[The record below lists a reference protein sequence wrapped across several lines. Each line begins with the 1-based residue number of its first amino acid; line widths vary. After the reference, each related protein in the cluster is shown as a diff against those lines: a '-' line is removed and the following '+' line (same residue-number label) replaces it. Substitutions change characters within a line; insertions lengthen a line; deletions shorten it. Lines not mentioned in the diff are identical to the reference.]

1 MERTIEIRVTV
12 QETKEPVPDVL
23 AVALGRHPSF
33 PQGLRRLGTALTD
46 GEGQAKIQY
55 EIVDSLSPEVSLSIA
70 LCGPEGP
77 ERATEP
83 LYRTPSAAERLHPAD
98 CESFFVRLPRAA
110 LDDAGLDTEPL
121 EPTASGRATTVV
133 NRLHNA
139 LNHQTEVATGARS
152 LAAVHVGESRAR
164 LNSMESS
171 IRAQLQAGVQGPP
184 PVIEM
189 RAVGRCVN
197 PEDSVTQATRDAF
210 QRGLNGQVSGRLSI
224 GAIALPADAPDA
236 PTSEYIEDLIFGR
249 YLADGE
255 SVSLAISESASLTC
269 HEQLRPEDG
278 CCDEAGDEPIPVNAP
293 SAPTSGFGWRTGPSP
308 STPDGVPHD
317 GESPPV
323 NDDEHHQH
331 IVTRA
336 LELVER
342 TGELG
347 SIDER
352 PGAVDIAENIAAMSL
367 RSGPADSTSVFDF
380 DVLSIAFEH
389 VWREAFDEDVI
400 DTAMELYSE
409 IVLLGGEPPVRRLP
423 PQMYMRALRAE
434 VRALAQTT
442 PMRPA
447 AGVATV
453 RPRGR
458 IRDHRGETRPRPT
471 RPRPPRGNGT
481 SAPRPRG
488 GSGTPPVRPSAGRP
502 SALLR
507 ELEERLQEPYS
518 FTSYAVQNGEHAIN
532 FGLVTTY
539 RQRWQPLEY
548 QAGDLVKTITLAPK
562 EELSY
567 SRKTTRKRT
576 RRESSKRSIDEL
588 ERSDETHMRRDADDI
603 VRGARASLG
612 MDVSGTYKAI
622 SGGIQGSSEKSSSE
636 TKRRIREAVRKASQ
650 ELKESRSLE
659 ITVTD
664 EGTIATEESGKLINP
679 NDELPVTYLF
689 YELQRRYRVS
699 ERIHRLTPVILVAQ
713 PMPSPHEI
721 TRSWILQH
729 DWILE
734 SGILDSSFL
743 PAIDYLRTSSEGAE
757 MYVDEL
763 YQNLILQRQL
773 VTTLEGQ
780 RRTRLQETRD
790 RYSALAEAI
799 ARARRAEGEAA
810 TEGYIEKGL
819 EWIIGSNDVDP
830 ESARL
835 VEEASRDAYE
845 RALADQQS
853 LEERLLREQEIVT
866 TATERY
872 LEALRVFKN
881 RELAVMRLRVHIK
894 QNILHYM
901 RLIWDHED
909 PDQRFFRLHN
919 VRVPR
924 IVGSLH
930 YQVVDD
936 PDGLP
941 QPPSWRTP
949 KKLLATAQLDPV
961 KGDVALVEIA
971 DLDNPLGY
979 KGNYLIL
986 PLRQANVLTRYMM
999 VPYADA
1005 AAGLRDPDTL
1015 GNYTRSELET
1025 YVCCLKKR
1033 LGEQEFAELR
1043 PLINQ
1048 LYARLLSDTRRDEE
1062 EVVVPTGSLFIE
1074 ALPGTHP
1081 ILEDFKLRHRAIDVV
1096 AAATEVRRKELE
1108 NLRYAARIVAG
1119 ELDDPDIDKLIH
1131 IDGQGHIVT
1140 GE

>member
-1 MERTIEIRVTV
+1 MARIIEIRVTV
-12 QETKEPVPDVL
+12 RETKEPVPDVL
-23 AVALGRHPSF
+23 AVALGWHPSF
-33 PQGLRRLGTALTD
+33 PQGPRRLGTALTD
-46 GEGQAKIQY
+46 GDGQAKIQY
-55 EIVDSLSPEVSLSIA
+55 EIADALSPEVSLSVA
-70 LCGPEGP
+70 LYGPEGP
-77 ERATEP
+77 DRDMEP
-83 LYRTPSAAERLHPAD
+83 LYRTPAEAERLHPAD
-98 CESFFVRLPRAA
+98 WESFFVRLPRAA
-110 LDDAGLDTEPL
+110 LDCAGLDTEPID
-121 EPTASGRATTVV
+121 PSAPGRATTIV

-152 LAAVHVGESRAR
+152 LAAVHVSESRAR
-164 LNSMESS
+164 LTSLESS
-171 IRAQLQAGVQGPP
+171 IRAQLQAGAQNSP

-189 RAVGRCVN
+189 RAAGRHVT
-197 PEDSVTQATRDAF
+197 PKDSVTQATRDAI
-210 QRGLNGQVSGRLSI
+210 QRGLERQVSGRPSV
-224 GAIALPADAPDA
+224 GTIALPADAPDKLT
-236 PTSEYIEDLIFGR
+236 PEYIDNLIFGR
-249 YLADGE
+249 HLADGE
-255 SVSLAISESASLTC
+255 SVSLTRSESILLSCYERT
-269 HEQLRPEDG
+269 QPEDG
-278 CCDEAGDEPIPVNAP
+278 CCEEPDDEQPSVSMP
-293 SAPTSGFGWRTGPSP
+293 SARERRFGWRTEPGP
-308 STPDGVPHD
+308 TAPDGGPPDGKPPHVD
-317 GESPPV
+317 
-323 NDDEHHQH
+323 DDESRQH
-331 IVTRA
+331 IVAQA
-336 LELVER
+336 LALIEQ
-342 TGELG
+342 TGEFG

-352 PGAVDIAENIAAMSL
+352 PGAVDIAENIGAMNL

-423 PQMYMRALRAE
+423 PQMFLRTLRAE

-447 AGVATV
+447 GGAATV
-453 RPRGR
+453 HPRGR
-458 IRDHRGETRPRPT
+458 IRDHRGETGPNPTFPLPPPRPRDS
-471 RPRPPRGNGT
+471 GT
-481 SAPRPRG
+481 SVPRPRG
-488 GSGTPPVRPSAGRP
+488 GSGAPPARPS
-502 SALLR
+502 SLLR

-518 FTSYAVQNGEHAIN
+518 FTSYAVQDGEHAIN

-539 RQRWQPLEY
+539 RQRWQPLAY

-588 ERSDETHMRRDADDI
+588 ERNDETRTRRDADDI
-603 VRGARASLG
+603 VRSARSSLG
-612 MDVSGTYKAI
+612 MEVSGTYKAI
-622 SGGIQGSSEKSSSE
+622 SGGIQGSSEKSSGE

-659 ITVTD
+659 ITVTSED
-664 EGTIATEESGKLINP
+664 TIATEESGKLINP

-689 YELQRRYRVS
+689 YELQRRYRVT

-721 TRSWILQH
+721 TRGWILQH

-734 SGILDSSFL
+734 AGMLDPSFL

-757 MYVDEL
+757 MQVSEL
-763 YQNLILQRQL
+763 HQNLILQRQL
-773 VTTLEGQ
+773 VATLEGQ
-780 RRTRLQETRD
+780 LSSRIQETRN

-799 ARARRAEGEAA
+799 ARARAAEGEAA

-819 EWIIGSNDVDP
+819 EWILGSNDVDP
-830 ESARL
+830 DSARL
-835 VEEASRDAYE
+835 IEESSRDAYE
-845 RALADQQS
+845 RALAEQQS
-853 LEERLLREQEIVT
+853 LEERLRREQEMVT

-881 RELAVMRLRVHIK
+881 HELAVMRLRVHIK

-924 IVGSLH
+924 IAGSLH

-936 PDGLP
+936 PEGLP
-941 QPPSWRTP
+941 LPPNWEVA
-949 KKLLATAQLDPV
+949 KKLVATAQLDPV
-961 KGDVALVEIA
+961 DGDVALVEIA

-999 VPYADA
+999 VPYTDA

-1015 GNYTRSELET
+1015 GNYTRSELEA

-1033 LGEQEFAELR
+1033 LSEQEFAVLR
-1043 PLINQ
+1043 PYINQ

-1062 EVVVPTGSLFIE
+1062 EIVVPSGSLFIE

-1081 ILEDFKLRHRAIDVV
+1081 ILEDFKLRHRAIDVA

-1131 IDGQGHIVT
+1131 IDGQSHIVT